1 MIIPWR
7 HLWSRKTKKATET
20 AGTFFGWLTKIGLS
34 EAASSSSQF
43 ISSQFVSRTPKRSTY
58 SNGVPDLQKI
68 IGLYTVAETFF
79 MLKKCCLIQRT

>member
-1 MIIPWR
+1 MMIPWH

-58 SNGVPDLQKI
+58 SNGVPHLQKVI
-68 IGLYTVAETFF
+68 CLYTVPETFF

>member
-1 MIIPWR
+1 MMIPWH

-68 IGLYTVAETFF
+68 IGLYAVAETFF

>member
-1 MIIPWR
+1 MMIPWH

-58 SNGVPDLQKI
+58 SNSVPHLQKI
-68 IGLYTVAETFF
+68 ICLYTVAETFF
-79 MLKKCCLIQRT
+79 MFKKCCLIQRT

>member
-1 MIIPWR
+1 MMIPWR

-43 ISSQFVSRTPKRSTY
+43 ISSQSVSRTPKRSTY
-58 SNGVPDLQKI
+58 SNGVPQLQNI
-68 IGLYTVAETFF
+68 RCLYTVAENFF
-79 MLKKCCLIQRT
+79 MFNKCCLTQRT